1 MNKISY
7 KSILLTAVIVLMCIF
22 SCGCKAKRTR
32 NIAVIEPLEQSQIS
46 SLSIK
51 SKYLDKNVRFMI
63 YLPKGYGDG
72 TEYPVWYGLHGFSM
86 NETAW
91 INHGIAEAAD
101 ELIDEGIIDP
111 LIMVFPFVKDA
122 TLKEIEA
129 DLADDGKL
137 GERNIDKFISQ
148 ELISYIDSQ
157 YFTITSQDGRFIGGF
172 SMGGMMALRIAFHHT
187 DLFSK
192 VGGYSPGVL
201 YNDFSDKQLEE
212 WLFPNDNIDE
222 IDDVEA
228 FAKEKGFNK
237 LNIYLDAGNEND
249 PFAVGV
255 QSLYEALQRR
265 NITSE
270 FIIYDGGH
278 SIQTELLKDYLVF
291 YTGK

>member
-1 MNKISY
+1 M
-7 KSILLTAVIVLMCIF
+7 
-22 SCGCKAKRTR
+22 
-32 NIAVIEPLEQSQIS
+32 
-46 SLSIK
+46 
-51 SKYLDKNVRFMI
+51 
-63 YLPKGYGDG
+63 
-72 TEYPVWYGLHGFSM
+72 
-86 NETAW
+86 
-91 INHGIAEAAD
+91 
-101 ELIDEGIIDP
+101 IDEGIIDP

-278 SIQTELLKDYLVF
+278 SIQTELLKDYLIF